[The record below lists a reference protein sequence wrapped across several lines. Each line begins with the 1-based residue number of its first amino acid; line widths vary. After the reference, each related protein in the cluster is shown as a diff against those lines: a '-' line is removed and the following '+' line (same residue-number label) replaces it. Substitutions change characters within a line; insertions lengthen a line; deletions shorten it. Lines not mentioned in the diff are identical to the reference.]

1 MDEASAELFSSAFPR
16 AEHLSLNDSGSLGP
30 GLTAQKDGPQ
40 VVALLPAK
48 NTPRVQE
55 ALAGALQSLL
65 AGRSDLAVVDM
76 DISSPRSELLGTE
89 NNEGLTDHFL
99 YGVSPSKILRDS
111 RHPGLKTITPGTFTP
126 RSAEIY
132 QNPRWKSLINWL
144 AGETGRTVVLLGPPM
159 ERLKELPV
167 LRYADSVMLLSEP
180 LPQGEPP
187 DDLQQIMDT
196 ISRSSS
202 PETSVRMLWLREDE
216 EAEAEQPEAATEAG
230 EPETAGAEVEEP
242 ELEETETA
250 ELDMAAEPGIEIP
263 ELEPADT
270 LEVPGEPA
278 GAGLEE
284 VSAGEPETAGAEAEE
299 PELEEA
305 ETAELDMAAEPGI
318 EVPELEPADT
328 LEVPGEPAG
337 ADLEEVSAGEPE
349 AAGAEV
355 EEPELEETETAEL
368 DMAAEPGIEVPELEP
383 ADTLEISGEPAGA
396 DLEEVSAGEP
406 EAAAEA
412 GEPEIAGA
420 EADEPELEKTE
431 TAAAEKPAEDRPP
444 AEKEEEIF
452 LPDELLFLDGDE
464 TRAGAGKTGEDGL
477 GDDQLAGFNYD
488 ELPDLK
494 TVDEEADQPSEPE
507 GAVSTPSS
515 EEQETVAE
523 EAGAITREAEPAQA
537 EEPAAGEQESPAEDE
552 LESEAFLTEL
562 EPEDEPP
569 AEEPT
574 QVAAGQVD
582 ESASAAAMGKMASF
596 EEALSAPSD
605 TEASLDLDAD
615 PLSEEESPAEGPEAG
630 TPEPPQPTEAEAMP
644 EAEESVTP
652 TEAEEEPPAEE
663 LEAEALE
670 TVEPPEAETAPEAEE
685 IETLEEMELEPVES
699 LEPAEEGVQAKEEP
713 AAEESPAEA
722 AGEEGEAEEPETEA
736 LSEPDEEKLEGVEE
750 AGPAAEQ
757 EPEAEAPPELD
768 EEKLEE
774 VEETGPAA
782 EQEPEAEAPPELD
795 EEKLEGVGEA
805 GPAAEQGPEAEAPP
819 ELDEE
824 ELEGVEEVA
833 AEEAPSTGEEPAE
846 STVESLGD
854 EDIAELEEGAEEPAA
869 EELIEIDDEGEPAA
883 VENGA
888 DEDLEGVDTE
898 DMLAVD
904 ESELSD
910 DGLDID
916 LDALEGEE
924 EVQPVK
930 KKKPSKSK
938 ARPLVFLAIVFL
950 ILAGMLYL
958 WQPGIISRLVV
969 EHLPPLAG
977 MLGISSKSLSEQVET
992 AEDLATAEEEEA
1004 VTEQEAEILE
1014 YPKLSYSIQLGSFRF
1029 LKLAVEARDQLAER
1043 GLRDAFIVPLK
1054 LDSLGDWNRLYL
1066 GFYASK
1072 SKADNALSRAAGSLG
1087 NFAGEAIVRHTPY
1100 ALWIEDFPTAEALES
1115 ERRLLEDN
1123 NIPSY
1128 SIPLMADASQTSG
1141 YRLFVG
1147 AYEND
1152 KQAILMRSRLYNLG
1166 LKAEIIERK
1175 GGIIDVV
1182 NPEAVKPAV

>member
-16 AEHLSLNDSGSLGP
+16 AEHLSLTDSGSLGP

-167 LRYADSVMLLSEP
+167 LRYADSVILLSEP

-187 DDLQQIMDT
+187 DDLQQIMDN

-230 EPETAGAEVEEP
+230 EPEAAGAEVEEP

-250 ELDMAAEPGIEIP
+250 GLDMAEEPGIEIP

-270 LEVPGEPA
+270 LEIPEEPA
-278 GAGLEE
+278 GAG
-284 VSAGEPETAGAEAEE
+284 
-299 PELEEA
+299 
-305 ETAELDMAAEPGI
+305 
-318 EVPELEPADT
+318 
-328 LEVPGEPAG
+328 
-337 ADLEEVSAGEPE
+337 LEEVSAGEPE

-355 EEPELEETETAEL
+355 EEPELEEAETAGL
-368 DMAAEPGIEVPELEP
+368 DMAAEPGIEIPELEP

-782 EQEPEAEAPPELD
+782 EQEPEAEAPPEPD

-819 ELDEE
+819 ELDEG
-824 ELEGVEEVA
+824 ELEVVAEAA